1 MITLVT
7 NFQSDPIDER
17 CQAFFNY
24 PGISAIGLFKEHDS
38 TILYNLHNRNVQS
51 KGMVINCSERVF
63 VYDIDQLIEF
73 MMFLT
78 AQENCE
84 VMGFTMER
92 EKREMGAEF
101 NILVPKT
108 HINRAYFNEVHD
120 RKIDCYIRYERHP
133 EVPGWLL
140 LNHADIPFAIYS
152 GQIKGERRMVTDID
166 SAHAW
171 AVRQKNEI
179 NEWNKDA
186 LNLGKA

>member
-7 NFQSDPIDER
+7 NFKSDPIDER
-17 CQAFFNY
+17 SQAFFNY
-24 PGISAIGLFKEHDS
+24 PGIAAYGFKNEHDS
-38 TILYNLHNRNVQS
+38 AILYNMHNTNAERG
-51 KGMVINCSERVF
+51 GMVINCSERVF
-63 VYDIDQLIEF
+63 VYDIDALIEF

-78 AQENCE
+78 VQPNCE

-92 EKREMGAEF
+92 EKRQMGTEF
-101 NILVPKT
+101 NILIPKT
-108 HINRAYFNEVHD
+108 IINEAYMDEVHR
-120 RKIDCYIRYERHP
+120 RKIDCYIRYERNP

-152 GQIKGERRMVTDID
+152 GQIKGEPKMITDID

-186 LNLGKA
+186 LNLGNA